1 MTFMFVHKARLWTW
15 SIAICAAWLC
25 SGDVLAQSSDTSA
38 LERYAEEGQR
48 ALAEGRYSEAE
59 QAFEKLRELEPGMAE
74 VHANLGLIYFQ
85 ERKFEQAVPALRQAL
100 KLKPTLSKSD
110 SLLAMSLSELGHY
123 QEALPGLEKGFR
135 RSPDPAIKRMSG
147 LQLERAY
154 SGLRRD
160 DKAVEVALELNRL
173 YPDDPEILY
182 NNGKIFGN
190 FAFLNIQKLSQ
201 VAPNSVWRHLAAA
214 EAQESQGAYEQA
226 IAEYREV
233 LRLAPERAG
242 IHYRIG
248 RTLLARFWERHAPED
263 STAAGKEFEE
273 ELQVDPSNA
282 NAAYELGEMH
292 RKAKQIDE
300 AQRYFEQ
307 ALQNYPNFE
316 EAHLGLAAVLLQKNQ
331 PEQALVHAQK
341 AVTANPQNEVC
352 WYRLSQIQG
361 RLGNVAEQQKAS
373 AEFQRL
379 HDLSTRQKGFGP
391 SAAPSEVTQQEVDPN
406 SAQ

>member
-1 MTFMFVHKARLWTW
+1 MIAMFVCKARLWISLTVG
-15 SIAICAAWLC
+15 AVWLC
-25 SGDVLAQSSDTSA
+25 GVQVLAQSPDTGA
-38 LERYAEEGQR
+38 VERYAEQGQR

-59 QAFEKLRELEPGMAE
+59 QAFEKLRALEPGMAE

-85 ERKFEQAVPALRQAL
+85 ERKFEQAVPALRQAM
-100 KLKPTLSKSD
+100 KLKPSLSKTD

-123 QEALPGLEKGFR
+123 DEALPGLEKSFH
-135 RSPDPAIKRMSG
+135 RSTDPAIKRMSG

-154 SGLRRD
+154 TGLKRD
-160 DKAVEVALELNRL
+160 AKAVEVALELNRL
-173 YPDDPEILY
+173 YPDDPEVLY
-182 NNGKIFGN
+182 NNGKIYGN
-190 FAFLNIQKLSQ
+190 FAFLNIQKLAQ

-214 EAQESQGAYEQA
+214 EAQESQGAYHQA

-233 LRLAPERAG
+233 LRVEPQRPG

-248 RTLLARFWERHAPED
+248 RTLLARFWERHLPED
-263 STAAGKEFEE
+263 STEAEKEFAQ

-300 AQRYFEQ
+300 AQQYFEQ
-307 ALQNYPNFE
+307 ALDHYPTFE
-316 EAHLGLAAVLLQKNQ
+316 EAHLALATVLLQKNQ

-341 AVTANPQNEVC
+341 AAAANPGNEVC
-352 WYRLSQIQG
+352 WYRISQIQG
-361 RLGNVAEQQKAS
+361 RLGNVAEQQKAL

-379 HDLSTRQKGFGP
+379 HDQSTRQKGFDP
-391 SAAPSEVTQQEVDPN
+391 AVAPSEVTKQAVDPN
-406 SAQ
+406 AVQ

>member
-1 MTFMFVHKARLWTW
+1 MFVRKARLWTW
-15 SIAICAAWLC
+15 SLRICAAWLC
-25 SGDVLAQSSDTSA
+25 IGQALAQSSDASA
-38 LERYAEEGQR
+38 VERYAEQGQR
-48 ALAEGRYSEAE
+48 ALAEGRYSDAE
-59 QAFEKLRELEPGMAE
+59 QAFEKLRDLEPGLAE
-74 VHANLGLIYFQ
+74 VHANLGAIYFQ
-85 ERKFEQAVPALRQAL
+85 ERKFERAVPALRLAL
-100 KLKPTLSKSD
+100 KLKPSLSKSD

-123 QEALPGLEKGFR
+123 EEALAGLERGFK
-135 RSPDPAIKRMSG
+135 RSSDPAIKRMSG

-154 SGLRRD
+154 TGLKRD
-160 DKAVEVALELNRL
+160 AKAVEVALELNRL
-173 YPDDPEILY
+173 YPNDPEVLY

-190 FAFLNIQKLSQ
+190 FAFLNIQKLAQ

-214 EAQESQGAYEQA
+214 EAQESQGAYDQA

-233 LRLAPERAG
+233 LRVDPHRPG

-248 RTLLARFWERHAPED
+248 RTLLARFWARHSPED
-263 STAAGKEFEE
+263 STEAEKEFQQ

-307 ALQNYPNFE
+307 ALEHYPGFE
-316 EAHLGLAAVLLQKNQ
+316 EANLGLAAVLLQKNQ

-341 AVTANPQNEVC
+341 ATAANPENEVC

-361 RLGNVAEQQKAS
+361 RLGNAAEQQKAL

-379 HDLSTRQKGFGP
+379 HDQSTRQKGFDP
-391 SAAPSEVTQQEVDPN
+391 AVAPSEVTKQEVEPN
-406 SAQ
+406 VAQ

>member
-1 MTFMFVHKARLWTW
+1 MTLMFVRNARIWTW
-15 SIAICAAWLC
+15 WLAICTFGL
-25 SGDVLAQSSDTSA
+25 GGIQVLAQSPDTGA
-38 LERYAEEGQR
+38 VERYAEQGQR

-100 KLKPTLSKSD
+100 KLKPSLNKTE
-110 SLLAMSLSELGHY
+110 SLLAMSLSELGHFE
-123 QEALPGLEKGFR
+123 EALPGLNKGFH
-135 RSPDPAIKRMSG
+135 RSPDPSIKRMSG

-154 SGLRRD
+154 TGLKRD
-160 DKAVEVALELNRL
+160 AEAVEVALEMNRL
-173 YPDDPEILY
+173 YPDDPEVLY
-182 NNGKIFGN
+182 NNGKIYGN
-190 FAFLNIQKLSQ
+190 FAFLNIQKLAQ

-233 LRLAPERAG
+233 LRLAPQRPG

-248 RTLLARFWERHAPED
+248 RTLLARFWAGHSAED
-263 STAAGKEFEE
+263 SADAEKEFQQ
-273 ELQVDPSNA
+273 ELQLDQSNS

-292 RKAKQIDE
+292 RKAKQVDE

-307 ALQNYPNFE
+307 ALSHYPGFE

-341 AVTANPQNEVC
+341 AAATNPENEVC

-361 RLGNVAEQQKAS
+361 RLGNSAEQQKAL

-379 HDLSTRQKGFGP
+379 HDQSTRQKGFDP
-391 SAAPSEVTQQEVDPN
+391 DVAPSEVTKQEVDPN
-406 SAQ
+406 AAH